1 MPYSVIDDAHHTD
14 GVDMTSDDAAA
25 YATQWAQDWNRRD
38 IDAVLAHFH
47 EGVEFTSP
55 TALAVMGTPT
65 IRGTAS
71 LREYWTKALSQITS
85 LRFTLD
91 RVVWD
96 GSRRELAII
105 YTSDI
110 NGKAKRV
117 SENLRFDAAA
127 KVVSA
132 EVFHGIPC

>member
-1 MPYSVIDDAHHTD
+1 MTD
-14 GVDMTSDDAAA
+14 DDAAS
-25 YATQWAQDWNRRD
+25 YAARWAENWNRRD
-38 IDAVLAHFH
+38 IEQVLSQFH
-47 EGVEFTSP
+47 DDVEFTSP
-55 TALAVMGTPT
+55 TALAVMGAPT
-65 IRGTAS
+65 IRSKAS

-96 GSRRELAII
+96 GAHRELAII

-110 NGKAKRV
+110 NGKAKPV
-117 SENLRFDAAA
+117 SENLRFDAAG
-127 KVVSA
+127 KIVTA

>member
-1 MPYSVIDDAHHTD
+1 
-14 GVDMTSDDAAA
+14 MTNDDAAA
-25 YATQWAQDWNRRD
+25 YAAQWTRDWNNRD

-47 EGVEFTSP
+47 QDVEFTSP
-55 TALAVMGTPT
+55 TALAVMGAPT

-71 LREYWTKALSQITS
+71 LREYWAKALSQIIS

-117 SENLRFDAAA
+117 SENLRFDAAG
-127 KVVSA
+127 KIVNA

>member
-1 MPYSVIDDAHHTD
+1 MTNDDA
-14 GVDMTSDDAAA
+14 VA
-25 YATQWAQDWNRRD
+25 YAAQWTRDWNNRD

-47 EGVEFTSP
+47 QDVEFTSP
-55 TALAVMGTPT
+55 TALAVMGAPT

-71 LREYWTKALSQITS
+71 LREYWAKALSQIIS

-117 SENLRFDAAA
+117 SENLRFDAAG
-127 KVVSA
+127 KIVNA